1 MRIASHLDHVALLV
15 QSVDAAARNARPL
28 GEPQARQ
35 EFPEE
40 GTAEIYIGAST
51 DTSRL
56 LLMEPIQAGSYRRA
70 LEKRGP
76 GLHHLGLLVPD
87 VEAYVAALAGSGW
100 MLLPQSLATVK
111 KTRTAWLARPGT
123 GFLVEAHERPVPE
136 AKTPLLCRLELP
148 HSVATPRL
156 VESLGCGTLFPV
168 NAAGALLSTPQ
179 ITLQLKE
186 IIK

>member
-40 GTAEIYIGAST
+40 GTAEIYVGAAM

-56 LLMEPIQAGSYRRA
+56 LLMEPIQAGSYQRA

-87 VEAYVAALAGSGW
+87 VEAYAAALAGSGW

-111 KTRTAWLARPGT
+111 RTRTAWFARPGT
-123 GFLVEAHERPVPE
+123 GFLVEAHERPVPKD
-136 AKTPLLCRLELP
+136 KTPLLRRLELP
-148 HSVATPRL
+148 HSTATPRL
-156 VESLGCGTLFPV
+156 VEALGCAALFPV
-168 NAAGALLSTPQ
+168 NSAGALLSTLHVS
-179 ITLQLKE
+179 LQLKE
-186 IIK
+186 ITK